1 MESVLHFCERQQQR
15 LHAAGQSSADAEAVS
30 APPSSPAGAAP
41 PSTSSLSAP
50 TTLAWLRMLCT
61 DMLSS
66 LYSANPGC
74 LRAHMERQH
83 LHSVALAAARPT
95 KEPFVTTGRGKNK
108 QKKQT
113 VSEMKI
119 SARVTTA
126 LLFSA
131 WSSVVAQ
138 FVLCPCFVCLFRLCS
153 FLFVQSEQEE
163 QHEWRVAEES
173 MRVHMRSIDVHSC
186 QRSLFVLLFNM
197 MTDPNVRG
205 TSTSTNAHE

>member
-15 LHAAGQSSADAEAVS
+15 LHAADQSSADAEAAS
-30 APPSSPAGAAP
+30 APPSSPIGAAP

-50 TTLAWLRMLCT
+50 TTVAWLRMLCT

-66 LYSANPGC
+66 LHSASPGC
-74 LRAHMERQH
+74 LRAHMERQY
-83 LHSVALAAARPT
+83 LHSAALAAARPT

-113 VSEMKI
+113 VSERKL

-131 WSSVVAQ
+131 WPSVVAQ
-138 FVLCPCFVCLFRLCS
+138 FVLCPCFVCVVS
-153 FLFVQSEQEE
+153 FLLLLVCSVRAGGAA
-163 QHEWRVAEES
+163 RVAPGGGVDARAHALHRRPLVSAIAIRVAVQHDDGPERQGTINKHES
-173 MRVHMRSIDVHSC
+173 
-186 QRSLFVLLFNM
+186 
-197 MTDPNVRG
+197 
-205 TSTSTNAHE
+205 A